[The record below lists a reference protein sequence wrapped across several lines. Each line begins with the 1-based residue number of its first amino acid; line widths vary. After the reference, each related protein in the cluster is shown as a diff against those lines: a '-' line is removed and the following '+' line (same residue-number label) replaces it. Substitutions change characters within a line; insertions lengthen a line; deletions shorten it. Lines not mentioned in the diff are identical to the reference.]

1 MGLIGMFD
9 RCVYGTALVRS
20 SVDIGQQ
27 EFVEVGIDADCERTN
42 KKIGV
47 HSSALSGTW
56 EGRGLKLHLLKKGA
70 RF

>member
-27 EFVEVGIDADCERTN
+27 EFVEVGIDTDCDRKN
-42 KKIGV
+42 KKLVSI
-47 HSSALSGTW
+47 ALPSH
-56 EGRGLKLHLLKKGA
+56 ELAKVVD
-70 RF
+70 